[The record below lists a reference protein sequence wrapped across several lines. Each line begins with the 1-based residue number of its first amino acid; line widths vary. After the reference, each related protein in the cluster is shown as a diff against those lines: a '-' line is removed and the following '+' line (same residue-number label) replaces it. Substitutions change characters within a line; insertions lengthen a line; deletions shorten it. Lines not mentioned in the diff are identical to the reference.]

1 MLAGPF
7 VIGKSGRTGFS
18 HDETP
23 NSGDRIMSKMRIA
36 FPRGGRIPAG
46 IAGKEE
52 KKCGP
57 HEPVTVPAEY
67 GRHVV
72 EDRFA
77 YEVKGR
83 SSAKAATETR
93 GAAEI
98 ARLEKAVRD
107 ADEALANAEGDEA
120 KALAEAALKDAQ
132 AELAAAQS

>member
-1 MLAGPF
+1 
-7 VIGKSGRTGFS
+7 
-18 HDETP
+18 
-23 NSGDRIMSKMRIA
+23 MSKMRIA

-83 SSAKAATETR
+83 LSAKTAIETG

-98 ARLEKAVRD
+98 ARLEKVAKD
-107 ADEALANAEGDEA
+107 ANEALARAEGDEA
-120 KALAEAALKDAQ
+120 KAAAEAALKDAE
-132 AELAAAQS
+132 ASLAAAQS